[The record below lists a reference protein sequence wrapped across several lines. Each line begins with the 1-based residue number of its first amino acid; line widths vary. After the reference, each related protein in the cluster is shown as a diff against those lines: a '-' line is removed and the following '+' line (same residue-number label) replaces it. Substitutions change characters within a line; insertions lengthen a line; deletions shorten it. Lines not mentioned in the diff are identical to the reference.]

1 LLELS
6 GVCVITVLL
15 STELTVFL
23 SSLHQDHDLQDALGT
38 DAKADG
44 AEHVINM
51 KGVGTFRVA
60 DGHDTADEQ
69 RRLLAKRSL
78 AEVQR
83 GPRSSNTPGSRFDVM
98 PHTQVVAP
106 LAGTVCAQEKG
117 APVSMRTIYVM
128 VALAVGL
135 ACFLLW
141 LLFGG
146 SRGGDQARSI
156 PPLDDLWALAVRAV
170 AQWSATLR
178 SLCWVDQEVAAP
190 PFLTARSARGRALQG
205 A

>member
-1 LLELS
+1 MWRVCCHGVLS
-6 GVCVITVLL
+6 VD
-15 STELTVFL
+15 LTLFCT
-23 SSLHQDHDLQDALGT
+23 SLHQDHDLQDALGT

-78 AEVQR
+78 AEVQH
-83 GPRSSNTPGSRFDVM
+83 GLRSLKLPGSRFDTM
-98 PHTQVVAP
+98 PHTQVVDP

-146 SRGGDQARSI
+146 SRGGDQARCTPS
-156 PPLDDLWALAVRAV
+156 PLVRPVITGSPQSHAVEQQR
-170 AQWSATLR
+170 
-178 SLCWVDQEVAAP
+178 
-190 PFLTARSARGRALQG
+190 
-205 A
+205 